1 MIERIVKLLNE
12 NSGVS
17 DYRINST
24 SRASYE
30 LFFVHRDLETV
41 RSTETVNIKVTVF
54 SAHNGK
60 LGDATFTVY
69 SSYTDEKIAEEI
81 AKALKKAEL
90 VNNEPYALPANE
102 TGEFVSDSNMREPAL
117 PELGAQIADAVF
129 AADCYENGSINALE
143 VFVYRDTV
151 RVCNS
156 RGIDKTEVKYSAMAE
171 AIPTW
176 STPEESVE
184 LYECHNFTELDR
196 EAIREEIDSKMREV
210 RDRSLAKKPTEQLSC
225 NVVLAAPEL
234 RELFG
239 EIAYNL
245 TFAGL
250 YQHANAYKVGD
261 EIQKDRTGD
270 ALTLTARGRMKG
282 SVQSAAFD
290 DDGFTMRD
298 RCIIQNGV
306 AKACFGSVR
315 YASYVGE
322 EPTGALGCIEV
333 DVGTMGA
340 GELCAKPYF
349 RCASM
354 SGLQVDIYNDY
365 IGGEVRLGYYFDGT
379 CEIPVTGISI
389 SGKLSACLAGM
400 RLSDTEAVYESYK
413 GPKYAVFGGIEIV

>member
-12 NSGVS
+12 NNGVS
-17 DYRINST
+17 DYRINT
-24 SRASYE
+24 VARTSYE

-41 RSTETVNIKVTVF
+41 RSTETVETKVTVF

-81 AKALKKAEL
+81 QTALGKAEL
-90 VNNEPYALPANE
+90 VDNEPYALPANE
-102 TGEFVSDSNMREPAL
+102 TGEFVSDSNMGEADL
-117 PELGAQIADAVF
+117 PELGAAIADAVF

-156 RGIDKTEVKYSAMAE
+156 RGIDKTEIKYSAMAE

-176 STPEESVE
+176 NSPDESVE

-210 RDRSLAKKPTEQLSC
+210 RDRSLAKKPEEQPDC
-225 NVVLAAPEL
+225 RVVLAAPEL

-250 YQHANAYKVGD
+250 YRHANAYKVGD

-282 SVQSAAFD
+282 SVESAAFD

-315 YASYVGE
+315 FASYVGE
-322 EPTGALGCIEV
+322 KPTGALRCIEV
-333 DVGTMGA
+333 DVGTLGE
-340 GELCAKPYF
+340 GELCSEPYF

-365 IGGEVRLGYYFDGT
+365 IGGEVRLGYYFDGAR
-379 CEIPVTGISI
+379 EIPVTGISI
-389 SGKLSACLAGM
+389 SGKLSACLSGM
-400 RLSDTEAVYESYK
+400 RLSDTETVYESYK
-413 GPKYAVFGGIEIV
+413 GPKYAAFGGIEIV